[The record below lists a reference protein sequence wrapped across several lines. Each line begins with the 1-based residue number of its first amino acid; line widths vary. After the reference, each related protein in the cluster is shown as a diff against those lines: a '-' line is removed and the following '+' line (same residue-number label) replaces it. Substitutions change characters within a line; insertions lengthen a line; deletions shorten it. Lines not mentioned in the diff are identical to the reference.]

1 MLSLPF
7 KCRFKDTR
15 MYNTH
20 KYLNKNQI
28 LVLVALCTLHY
39 TILFHWLKEVF
50 MKILWGLKYLT
61 SACLHLPL
69 LPECPSPPHSP
80 DLEAASSRG
89 FRDSKES
96 KEPSPKMRRRRSVK
110 ISSIALEPAQWQ
122 NDALHILTSTHDY
135 RSMNEFLMKK
145 VRGQTC
151 TWTHTYPYTHTH
163 TSEFELIPLSLGV
176 YSIILPGT
184 QGSKQPWI
192 QILKV
197 HTATK
202 EPPNLKGSLPP
213 S

>member
-28 LVLVALCTLHY
+28 LVLVALCTLYY

-69 LPECPSPPHSP
+69 LPDGPSPPHSP
-80 DLEAASSRG
+80 DLEAASSSG
-89 FRDSKES
+89 VRDSKEN
-96 KEPSPKMRRRRSVK
+96 KELSPKMRRRRSVK

-122 NDALHILTSTHDY
+122 NDALNILTSTHDY

-151 TWTHTYPYTHTH
+151 TDKHRYRYKHFWVLWQDSKWHTNVV
-163 TSEFELIPLSLGV
+163 FFF
-176 YSIILPGT
+176 II
-184 QGSKQPWI
+184 
-192 QILKV
+192 V
-197 HTATK
+197 C
-202 EPPNLKGSLPP
+202 
-213 S
+213 